1 MNREDYERKKD
12 EDTLMVLHLTE
23 NEGWSCKAAGE
34 KYGMTKN
41 AVIGIRHRIRKT
53 AYCYDGCRENGNIDY
68 SLKPLWWQ
76 GSIEFI

>member
-23 NEGWSCKAAGE
+23 NEGWSCKDAG
-34 KYGMTKN
+34 KQFGMTKN

-53 AYCYDGCRENGNIDY
+53 EYCFDGCRDPKNIDY
-68 SLKPLWWQ
+68 GLEPLWWCLK
-76 GSIEFI
+76 

>member
-1 MNREDYERKKD
+1 MRKCRERVRD
-12 EDTLMVLHLTE
+12 EETLMVLHLTD

-41 AVIGIRHRIRKT
+41 AVIGIRNRIRST
-53 AYCYDGCRENGNIDY
+53 AHCYDSCCKYVDN

-76 GSIEFI
+76 DVV